1 MSGAA
6 QDVRRALLKL
16 AQTWPKDPLRPNLD
30 FGEAIRRAT
39 EAEMPS
45 ASQAKASLAELRK
58 SLAALERIRSSESLR
73 EVRRSRL
80 TQYPTPR
87 NVLHPAPTPTYYSQL
102 VEAMGRVAR
111 GQSVAPSWTE
121 RVRHFFGV
129 R

>member
-6 QDVRRALLKL
+6 QDVRKALLKL

-58 SLAALERIRSSESLR
+58 SLASLERIRSSESLR
-73 EVRRSRL
+73 EVRRPPL

-87 NVLHPAPTPTYYSQL
+87 NVLHPASTPTYYSQL

-111 GQSVAPSWTE
+111 GQSVAPSWAE

>member
-73 EVRRSRL
+73 E
-80 TQYPTPR
+80 YPTPR
-87 NVLHPAPTPTYYSQL
+87 NVLHPASTPTYYSQL

-111 GQSVAPSWTE
+111 GQSVAPSWAE